1 VHSTLQKKIRWAS
14 FGGFFFYK
22 ILHLPTFIT
31 KNKLAKLL
39 LTSRQAR
46 RVFLQ

>member
-1 VHSTLQKKIRWAS
+1 VHSTLQKK
-14 FGGFFFYK
+14 FVDGFFFYK

-46 RVFLQ
+46 QVFLQ